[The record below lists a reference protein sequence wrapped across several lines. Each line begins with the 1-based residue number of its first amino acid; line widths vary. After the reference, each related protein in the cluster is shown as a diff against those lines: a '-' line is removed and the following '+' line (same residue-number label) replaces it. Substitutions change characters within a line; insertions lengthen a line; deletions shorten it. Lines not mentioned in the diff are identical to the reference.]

1 MVSRSRRTLFLAAL
15 VGVERCSGF
24 GMPQPQPRS
33 RSACADQQGRAEDT
47 GRREALGL
55 LSAIAATAA
64 VAAPAA
70 LALDFDAFES
80 SAITPPPSNTR
91 KLTDDEALCI
101 YGAPGKEMGEAC
113 ARSGAKPKLPK
124 SVSPTGKA
132 DRGDYLACKYE
143 YPKDKN
149 GEYVKTRVCK
159 PSKEWTGAD

>member
-1 MVSRSRRTLFLAAL
+1 MVRRALFLAL

-33 RSACADQQGRAEDT
+33 SNACSDLRQSHAEDS
-47 GRREALGL
+47 GRRKALGL
-55 LSAIAATAA
+55 LSTIAATTA

-80 SAITPPPSNTR
+80 SAITPPPSTTR